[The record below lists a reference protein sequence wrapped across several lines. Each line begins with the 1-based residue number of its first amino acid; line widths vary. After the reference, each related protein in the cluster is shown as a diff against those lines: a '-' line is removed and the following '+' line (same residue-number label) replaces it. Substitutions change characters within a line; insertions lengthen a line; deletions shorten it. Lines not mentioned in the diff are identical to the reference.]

1 MVVILKTIYAA
12 YKKLSPYFKSV
23 CILSVVLVFALSLTA
38 CSSAKDLLSKIKPDD
53 TSSQTVTK
61 NSSFGDNE
69 VFDDWGTS
77 SNTNSKPNN
86 SGNANSSGAS
96 STNTTS
102 NTTSTTNT
110 GSELFNYDDN
120 SITFENDSNWSPWH

>member
-1 MVVILKTIYAA
+1 MKTINNTCKA
-12 YKKLSPYFKSV
+12 LLPYFKSV
-23 CILSVVLVFALSLTA
+23 CILSVVLVFAFSLTA
-38 CSSAKDLLSKIKPDD
+38 CSSAKELLSKIKPDD

-69 VFDDWGTS
+69 VFDDWDTS

-110 GSELFNYDDN
+110 GSELFNNDDN
-120 SITFENDSNWSPWH
+120 STTFETDSGWSPWH